1 MVRLELTIEVEE
13 PLILA
18 NKHAA
23 GNIVRTL
30 DYISGSAVRGA
41 FAARYLSLKGLSKR
55 DEFTQFFCSN
65 EVRFGNLYPES
76 EGDFVFPLPIS
87 AKTCKGYKGFKND
100 ESSKEIHGVSDYLL
114 QGIPESCSCKAPLET
129 YPCFYEF
136 MPGNYGY
143 CKKVEVGRRFSV
155 HSEIDDKY
163 KRSKEGILYTLEHIN
178 EEEKFVGNIFFS
190 QESLYKSFYELF
202 FSSGTPISFKIGQA
216 RSRGM
221 GKVIVTNFSREDSP
235 FFAMSKGTVEERVKA
250 FNDGKLDTN
259 EIQFSLTLFSDA
271 IICDKFLRYLT
282 TIPEWLVEEELNIS
296 SGKIEKIKAF
306 AAYRML
312 SGWNAALGIPKENEI
327 VINKGSSFLYT
338 FKGSGEE
345 ENRNLIQAL
354 EELENRGI
362 GFRRNEGFGETIVCD
377 PLHLDLRELEE
388 SHE

>member
-1 MVRLELTIEVEE
+1 MVRLELTIKVEE

-18 NKHAA
+18 NKPVG
-23 GNIVRTL
+23 GNIVHTL
-30 DYISGSAVRGA
+30 DYITGSALRGA
-41 FAARYLSLKGLSKR
+41 FAARYLSLKGLSEK
-55 DEFTQFFCSN
+55 DEFRQFFWSN

-100 ESSKEIHGVSDYLL
+100 DPSKEIHGISDYLL
-114 QGIPESCSCKAPLET
+114 HEIPESCFCNAPLEN

-136 MPGNYGY
+136 FPNNYSY
-143 CKKVEVGRRFSV
+143 CKKLEVGKRFSV
-155 HSEIDDKY
+155 HSEIEDKT

-178 EEEKFVGNIFFS
+178 EEEKFLGNIIFS
-190 QESLYKSFYELF
+190 QESVYESFKKLF
-202 FSSGTPISFKIGQA
+202 FNSGTPISFKIGQA

-221 GKVIVTNFSREDSP
+221 GKVIETTHSFNSDSFFVT
-235 FFAMSKGTVEERVKA
+235 SKGTVEERVKA
-250 FNDGKLDTN
+250 FNEGNLDNN
-259 EIQFSLTLFSDA
+259 EITFSLTLFSDA

-282 TIPEWLVEEELNIS
+282 TIPEWIVGEELNIL
-296 SGKIEKIKAF
+296 SGKIEKINAF
-306 AAYRML
+306 TAYRML

-345 ENRNLIQAL
+345 NDRKLIRGL

-362 GFRRNEGFGETIVCD
+362 GFRRNEGFGEIIVCD
-377 PLHLDLRELEE
+377 PVHLYLRELEE
-388 SHE
+388 NP